1 MSENGSG
8 GRVQPARPGDPSR
21 IGPYRIVGRL
31 GAGGMG
37 TVHAGVAPDGTRV
50 AVKVIHPEQAQD
62 PEFRARFKREVEL
75 SSRVTGPYLVPL
87 LTADADAETPWLA
100 TAYVPGPTLH
110 QHLLAHGPLTGG
122 SLHALAA
129 ATARALEAVHTAGVV
144 HRDVKPQNVIL
155 TPGGPRVLDFG
166 IAHAADG
173 TSVTRTG
180 AMTGTPGWISPE
192 QYRAGA
198 TGPEGDLFAWGAL
211 VAYAATGRPPF
222 GTGAPDVVAFRVMSG
237 EPDLDG
243 VPAPLRRV
251 VEEALSKEPADR
263 PSAARA
269 AEECAELLA
278 SQVTQ
283 VVGAGAVPPTAVDMV
298 TALWDV
304 PAGDDPAW
312 RLPPER
318 NRSKQRLAGAVVLV
332 AAVVGGLAGGVAALT
347 SGDTGN
353 GQRTSSASSVSPPAS
368 AGSARPSAS
377 TARGDTKD
385 AAGGEQQAAGEDSA
399 DAESWGQ
406 ARTAQGEGEH
416 AVARAL
422 LHDLDVLA
430 RDLSPIELSLG
441 TVKFHESRGEVYFS
455 YRLDAEDE
463 HGIVYAETEIARSMC
478 LTLRDVVLGLHPDL
492 PYRAYVT
499 VREEKG
505 RDAQVTWGEEFV
517 ADTQCQSA
525 LEDGTDEA
533 YDTGQD
539 WEPDDDGLGEAMVPS
554 TDAAEIRVADRAAKE
569 IIKRSN
575 EMRGTLGTEHVLGHD
590 DISVGFDPA
599 NSAMYVW
606 SKYVM
611 WSQGQAEAWG
621 AMAAGEA
628 CRTLVS
634 QQESAGDAWPYSRYA
649 VAQVG
654 ASGYQLIRW
663 GTATA
668 QADCSA

>member
-8 GRVQPARPGDPSR
+8 GRVQSARPGDPSR

-37 TVHAGVAPDGTRV
+37 TVHAGIAPDGTRV

-87 LTADADAETPWLA
+87 LTADTDAETPWLA
-100 TAYVPGPTLH
+100 TAYVPSPTLH

-192 QYRAGA
+192 QYRTGT
-198 TGPEGDLFAWGAL
+198 TGPAGDLFAWGAL
-211 VAYAATGRPPF
+211 VAHAATGRLPF

-251 VEEALSKEPADR
+251 VEKALSKEPTDR
-263 PSAARA
+263 PSAAEA
-269 AEECAELLA
+269 ARECAELLA

-283 VVGAGAVPPTAVDMV
+283 VVGAGLVPPTAVDMV

-304 PAGDDPAW
+304 PAGGDPAW
-312 RLPPER
+312 HLPPER
-318 NRSKQRLAGAVVLV
+318 NQSKLRLAGSVVLV
-332 AAVVGGLAGGVAALT
+332 AAVVGGLAGGVAALMP
-347 SGDTGN
+347 GDTGN
-353 GQRTSSASSVSPPAS
+353 GERASSASSASSPAS
-368 AGSARPSAS
+368 AGSAQPSAS
-377 TARGDTKD
+377 TAQGDTTD
-385 AAGGEQQAAGEDSA
+385 TAEGERQAAGKDSA
-399 DAESWGQ
+399 DTESWEQ

-430 RDLSPIELSLG
+430 RDLSPIELSLE

-499 VREEKG
+499 VREDEG
-505 RDAQVTWGEEFV
+505 RDAQVTWREEFV
-517 ADTQCQSA
+517 ADTQCRSA
-525 LEDGTDEA
+525 LEDGTDAA
-533 YDTGQD
+533 YDTGQE
-539 WEPDDDGLGEAMVPS
+539 WEPHDDGLGEAMVPS
-554 TDAAEIRVADRAAKE
+554 TDAAEIQVADRAARR
-569 IIKRSN
+569 IIERSN
-575 EMRGTLGTEHVLGHD
+575 GMRATLGTDQVLGHEE
-590 DISVGFDPA
+590 IKVGFDPA
-599 NSAMYVW
+599 DSAMYVW
-606 SKYVM
+606 SNYLM
-611 WSQGQAEAWG
+611 WNQGQVETWAD
-621 AMAAGEA
+621 MAAGEA
-628 CRTLVS
+628 CRALVNRR
-634 QQESAGDAWPYSRYA
+634 QSAGDAWPYTRYA
-649 VAQVG
+649 VAEIG
-654 ASGYQLIRW
+654 ASGYLMIRW
-663 GTATA
+663 GTATT
-668 QADCSA
+668 QADCPA